1 MTGSPFAILRRLN
14 RFLVYRPV
22 DSVVAKSL
30 RVTSSETAVNDV
42 LTTVGAAVSLGPAVH
57 EPEASS
63 SPGSLAKHGLLDMT
77 YRFTDV
83 SRSLPPAGLGVLRS
97 LGLVDSSDMSPPD
110 WDHHFLAEFANDA
123 EAGTL
128 YLKVFLRTPER
139 VPPRE
144 SLRRLRRGLPDDFWP
159 HDFLI
164 EDACVTNARSIWIA
178 KHVYL

>member
-1 MTGSPFAILRRLN
+1 
-14 RFLVYRPV
+14 
-22 DSVVAKSL
+22 
-30 RVTSSETAVNDV
+30 VTSSETAVNDV
-42 LTTVGAAVSLGPAVH
+42 LTTVGAAVSLGAAVH

-128 YLKVFLRTPER
+128 YLKVLLRTPER

-144 SLRRLRRGLPDDFWP
+144 SLHRLRQGLPDNFWP

-164 EDACVTNARSIWIA
+164 EDACVTNVRSIWIA